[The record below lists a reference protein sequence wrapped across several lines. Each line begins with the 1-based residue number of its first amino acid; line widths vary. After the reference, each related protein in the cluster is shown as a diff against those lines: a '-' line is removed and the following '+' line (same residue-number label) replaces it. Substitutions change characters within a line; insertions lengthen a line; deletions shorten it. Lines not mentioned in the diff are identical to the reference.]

1 VVSKVLSNKK
11 KKGSPEGGGPVLVD
25 EIWIAP
31 IAGVE
36 VTGKWRILNG
46 SAENYIRV
54 RDMILDPAMNKRR
67 FRDEVE
73 FASYF
78 DVDPNGGV
86 VFERL
91 LAEGFLKRLS
101 TRIELCRFEPVTLV
115 RVLDLRI
122 DLDNLSSQLALPRL
136 GERELDRIEA
146 AGLEF
151 SKGPRLVDSH
161 DQIFTIMSVLHQAA
175 QRPLF
180 SLITQDLHR
189 QLHPYSYL
197 DRDQKVFENLQ
208 PLFLNFATFLRAGKL
223 EKLCR
228 ELSRIYR
235 ENSRIVAERLIEFKH
250 LHRDPDLERLA
261 ALRE

>member
-1 VVSKVLSNKK
+1 VVSKLLSNKK
-11 KKGSPEGGGPVLVD
+11 KKGGPAEDMPALVD
-25 EIWIAP
+25 EVWAP
-31 IAGVE
+31 ISDIEVAGN
-36 VTGKWRILNG
+36 WRVLNG
-46 SAENYIRV
+46 NAENYVRV

-78 DVDPNGGV
+78 HLGPNGGV

-91 LAEGFLKRLS
+91 LAKGFLTRFS
-101 TRIELCRFEPVTLV
+101 TEIELCRLEPVTLV
-115 RVLDLRI
+115 RVLSLRSN
-122 DLDNLSSQLALPRL
+122 LDNLSFQLAMPRL
-136 GERELDRIEA
+136 GERELDRIET

-151 SKGPRLVDSH
+151 SKGPRLVDCH
-161 DQIFTIMSVLHQAA
+161 DQIFTIMSILHQAA

-197 DRDQKVFENLQ
+197 DRDQKVFDNLR
-208 PLFLNFATFLRAGKL
+208 PLFLNASTLLRAGKL

-228 ELSRIYR
+228 ELSRTYR
-235 ENSRIVAERLIEFKH
+235 ENSGIVAERLTRI
-250 LHRDPDLERLA
+250 
-261 ALRE
+261 